1 MTTGYKMKQ
10 AMILLPTNLVY
21 YFSFTES
28 YLQINLP
35 DFVMQILC
43 QI

>member
-1 MTTGYKMKQ
+1 MTTGYKIKQ
-10 AMILLPTNLVY
+10 AMILLPANLVY

-35 DFVMQILC
+35 DFM
-43 QI
+43 